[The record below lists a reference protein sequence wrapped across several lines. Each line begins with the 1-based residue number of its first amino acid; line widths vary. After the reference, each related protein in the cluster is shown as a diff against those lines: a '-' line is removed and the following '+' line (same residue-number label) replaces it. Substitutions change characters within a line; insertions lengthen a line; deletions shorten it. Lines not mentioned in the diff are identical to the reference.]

1 MTVFEVL
8 RHFISPAFSQ
18 DISHENIYLN
28 NLFLSVS
35 LIRKIKN
42 TAEKFGQS
50 EITLQKAEQLLQE
63 GSLHVG
69 IVEQTELKFLIQMY
83 LYNKTNEIT
92 LYRESKSEKKVCSIV
107 EKRAEYLFENPHCF
121 EIRQARAQA
130 GKFLSNPQQQ
140 KFFHAYYRKSF
151 NLQDTDTLWG
161 WPKGTAK
168 NLLDTFYK
176 IIDQTLID
184 VHNQRK
190 QDDRTNR

>member
-1 MTVFEVL
+1 MN
-8 RHFISPAFSQ
+8 HK
-18 DISHENIYLN
+18 NIYLN
-28 NLFLSVS
+28 NLPLSVS
-35 LIRKIKN
+35 LTRKIKN
-42 TAEKFGQS
+42 TVEKFGQS
-50 EITLQKAEQLLQE
+50 ELTLQKAEQLLQE

-69 IVEQTELKFLIQMY
+69 IVEQTELEFLIQMY
-83 LYNKTNEIT
+83 LYDKSNEIT
-92 LYRESKSEKKVCSIV
+92 LYRESKLEKTVCSIV
-107 EKRAEYLFENPHCF
+107 EKRARDLFENPHCF
-121 EIRQARAQA
+121 EIRQAREQA
-130 GKFLSNPQQQ
+130 GKFLNSPQQQ

-184 VHNQRK
+184 VHNQRT